1 MTYLPS
7 LSLIKLNVVIIKML
21 VEFEVPWFRYHV
33 SLAQGS
39 HEVMQ
44 SCRTKSHFPL
54 GSKET
59 LNSTYFSVNILN
71 IK

>member
-21 VEFEVPWFRYHV
+21 VEFEVPWFRYHI
-33 SLAQGS
+33 SLAKGC

-44 SCRTKSHFPL
+44 SSRTKSNFPL
-54 GSKET
+54 GSKGT
-59 LNSTYFSVNILN
+59 LNSTYSSVNILN